1 MNRDSNRQ
9 STIILA
15 VIGIFPVVWLGLL
28 IAPSVKGGLAEILP
42 SLLTAFNDPFH
53 IELCGDSLKTVL
65 VLLLL
70 YGMGIGIYLST
81 RRNYRRRE
89 EHGSAKWGSAKAIDK
104 KYRQSP
110 PSENKLM
117 TQNVRIGLNA
127 KKHRRNLNT
136 LVCGG
141 SGAGKTRFYCKPNL
155 MQTSNSSQVIL
166 DPKGEILRDVGN
178 LLEKAGYEIKV
189 LDLISMEKSHCYNP
203 FVYLRDDN
211 DIQRLVTNLF
221 KSTTPK
227 GSQTNDP
234 FWDTAASMLLLALI
248 FYLHYEA
255 PEEEQN
261 FAMVMEMLRA
271 GAIEDEE
278 DNRPSPLD
286 NLFADLEMD
295 NPDHIALKYY
305 RSYHSGSAKTLK
317 SIQITLAARLEK
329 FNLESLAALTST
341 DELDLA
347 SMGEKKTALFALIP
361 DNDSSFNF
369 LVSILYTQLFQ
380 QLFYSADHIH
390 GGSLPIPVHFL
401 MDEFANVSLPDD
413 FDKILSVMRS
423 RGVSVSIILQ
433 NLAQLKALFEK
444 QWESIV
450 GNCDEFL
457 YLGGNEQSTH
467 KYVSELLGKETI
479 DTNTYGKS
487 EGRSG
492 SYSTNYLKRGFDREY
507 SSYGCPY
514 VQEDCDVLKPS
525 DNLVIYG
532 HHMNNGSMFADLEKF
547 KDEDFWQ
554 EHKTITF
561 NTLTDRNEYEILA
574 VFKTVVYTDSPEAFK
589 YYRFTDAKSAEE
601 FAAYV
606 KKCKEL
612 SLYDTGVSA
621 EYGDKLITL
630 STCEYSR
637 TNGRLVVV
645 AKKVTESS
653 GANAPAND
661 GAAEIPS

>member
-1 MNRDSNRQ
+1 MKQDDKQ
-9 STIILA
+9 SAVILS
-15 VIGIFPVVWLGLL
+15 VIGILPVVWLALL
-28 IAPSVKGGLAEILP
+28 IAPSVKGGLPEILP
-42 SLLTAFNDPFH
+42 KLMTVFNNPFQ
-53 IELCGDSLKTVL
+53 IELCEDSLKTVL
-65 VLLLL
+65 VLLLC
-70 YGMGIGIYLST
+70 YGFGIGIYFST

-89 EHGSAKWGSAKAIDK
+89 EHGSAKWGDARTVNK
-104 KYRQSP
+104 KYCQTP
-110 PSENKLM
+110 KSENKLM
-117 TQNVRIGLNA
+117 TQNVSIGLNA

-155 MQTSNSSQVIL
+155 MQCNSSFVIL
-166 DPKGEILRDVGN
+166 DPKGEIVRDVGK
-178 LLEKAGYEIKV
+178 LLEAKGYEIKV

-203 FVYLRDDN
+203 FVYLQNDN

-227 GSQTNDP
+227 GSQSNDP
-234 FWDTAASMLLLALI
+234 FWDTAASMLLLALV

-255 PEEEQN
+255 PEDEQN
-261 FAMVMEMLRA
+261 FAMIMEMLRA

-278 DNRPSPLD
+278 EPRPSPLD
-286 NLFADLEMD
+286 NLFSELEYV

-305 RSYHSGSAKTLK
+305 HSYHSGSAKTLK

-329 FNLESLAALTST
+329 FNLESLASLTST
-341 DELDLA
+341 DELELETL
-347 SMGEKKTALFALIP
+347 GEKKTALFALIP
-361 DNDSSFNF
+361 DNDTSFNF

-423 RGVSVSIILQ
+423 RSVSVSIILQ

-467 KYVSELLGKETI
+467 KYVSELLGKSTI

-492 SYSTNYLKRGFDREY
+492 SYSTNYQISGRELLTPDEVRMLDNRYAILFIRGERPVLDFKYDILKHPNVALTADGKAGVYEHGEVKSDVATIELLSFDKYKAPETEVAETNY
-507 SSYGCPY
+507 ELLSG
-514 VQEDCDVLKPS
+514 
-525 DNLVIYG
+525 
-532 HHMNNGSMFADLEKF
+532 
-547 KDEDFWQ
+547 EDF
-554 EHKTITF
+554 E
-561 NTLTDRNEYEILA
+561 
-574 VFKTVVYTDSPEAFK
+574 
-589 YYRFTDAKSAEE
+589 
-601 FAAYV
+601 
-606 KKCKEL
+606 
-612 SLYDTGVSA
+612 
-621 EYGDKLITL
+621 
-630 STCEYSR
+630 
-637 TNGRLVVV
+637 
-645 AKKVTESS
+645 
-653 GANAPAND
+653 ND
-661 GAAEIPS
+661 